1 MDVMAGGLAVLAL
14 AIGVVIGRRLRGD
27 GEPPQ
32 AAPAPPAA
40 LDPNLAQAIV
50 KLSHDLRG
58 ALSPALLMAER
69 LEGHADP
76 KVKQAGETIAA
87 SMDRAAALA
96 REASAL
102 AKGTLPPA
110 ATGG

>member
-1 MDVMAGGLAVLAL
+1 MTGGLAVVAL
-14 AIGVVIGRRLRGD
+14 AIGVLIGLRLRTGV
-27 GEPPQ
+27 PQ
-32 AAPAPPAA
+32 AAVPA
-40 LDPNLAQAIV
+40 LDPNLALAIV

-102 AKGTLPPA
+102 AKVTPPA
-110 ATGG
+110 G

>member
-1 MDVMAGGLAVLAL
+1 MAGGLAVLAL
-14 AIGVVIGRRLRGD
+14 AIGIVIGRRMRGE
-27 GEPPQ
+27 GQ
-32 AAPAPPAA
+32 AAAAAPAA
-40 LDPNLAQAIV
+40 LDPGLALAIV

-69 LEGHADP
+69 LEGNTDP
-76 KVKQAGETIAA
+76 KVKQAGEVIAA

-102 AKGTLPPA
+102 AKGTLPA
-110 ATGG
+110 G

>member
-1 MDVMAGGLAVLAL
+1 MDWMAGGLAVVAL
-14 AIGVVIGRRLRGD
+14 AIGVIIGRRMD
-27 GEPPQ
+27 GHAAPQSEPPTVD
-32 AAPAPPAA
+32 PA
-40 LDPNLAQAIV
+40 LAQAIV

-102 AKGTLPPA
+102 AKGTLPPS
-110 ATGG
+110 